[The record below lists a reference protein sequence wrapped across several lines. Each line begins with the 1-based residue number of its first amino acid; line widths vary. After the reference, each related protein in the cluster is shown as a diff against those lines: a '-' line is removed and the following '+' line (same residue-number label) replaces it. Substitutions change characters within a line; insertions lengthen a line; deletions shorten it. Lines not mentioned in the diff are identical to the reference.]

1 MGAAFGLFGDTTTSL
16 VANGFF
22 TWFQLEPSTEPTEPG
37 ERVYRPKGP
46 TFHALVS
53 LVAEVDP
60 HGRLQRLTLKVAR
73 AFIDNPRQSA
83 FARDIVK
90 SFLDGV
96 AGDDQARVAPLVQDI
111 FLRDLGAPVLMRGP
125 TPMLSGEPAPGYAVF
140 RGQADAWST
149 PLSRVTLAL
158 TNIDGPDGPRLVAS
172 AAALPPSTKGL
183 FDRARDLWNSIRG
196 E

>member
-1 MGAAFGLFGDTTTSL
+1 MGAAFGVFGDSTASL

-22 TWFQLEPSTEPTEPG
+22 SWFQLEPSMEPSLPG
-37 ERVYRPKGP
+37 ERIYRPNGP
-46 TFHALVS
+46 AFRALVA

-60 HGRLQRLTLKVAR
+60 HGRIERLSLKVAR
-73 AFIDNPRQSA
+73 GFIDNPRQSA

-111 FLRDLGAPVLMRGP
+111 FLRDLDGPVLSAGP
-125 TPMLSGEPAPGYAVF
+125 RPMLSGEPAGGYAVF
-140 RGQADAWST
+140 RGQSNAWEVA
-149 PLSRVTLAL
+149 LSRVALSL
-158 TNIDGPDGPRLVAS
+158 TNAEGPDGAWFT
-172 AAALPPSTKGL
+172 AHATALPQPAKGL
-183 FDRARDLWNSIRG
+183 LGRAKDLWSALRA